1 MFLPIMKMP
10 YFSFQ
15 LEEFQVKL
23 QISKVFVF
31 FTRLRNVRTRA
42 EASYRSKCNQIEL
55 LLSLLPNLICTIFT
69 IIPQACRFY
78 VPSNS
83 KNTLSQLLLG
93 GISSPNTDF
102 EDFCVL

>member
-15 LEEFQVKL
+15 LEEFQVKI
-23 QISKVFVF
+23 QTSKVFVF

-93 GISSPNTDF
+93 GMSSPNTDF